1 MVVRARTM
9 ASPLAAL
16 AVDVVA
22 VLLFAN
28 LTAVAGRIDVTLP
41 FSPVPITGQ
50 TLIVLLAGAALGSR
64 RGAASQVA
72 YLLEGVGGLP
82 VFAHGTSGAGVLLGP
97 TGGYLI
103 GFVACAGLVGWLAE
117 RGLCRNAMVSV
128 LTMLAASA
136 LVYVFG
142 VAWLAHFLS
151 GGPQAVLIQGVLPFI
166 PGDVLKSLIAAGVV
180 PSAHWTLSRW
190 IGAGSEW

>member
-1 MVVRARTM
+1 MASRVRTM
-9 ASPLAAL
+9 TNPLAAL
-16 AVDVVA
+16 AVDVVT

-28 LTAVAGRIDVTLP
+28 LTAIAGRIAVNLP

-50 TLIVLLAGAALGSR
+50 TLMVLLAGAALGSR

-72 YLLEGVGGLP
+72 YLLEGVIGLP
-82 VFAHGTSGAGVLLGP
+82 VFAGGTSGIGVLLGP

-103 GFVACAGLVGWLAE
+103 GFVACAGFVGWLVE
-117 RGLCRNAMVSV
+117 RGLCRNAVTGV
-128 LTMLAASA
+128 LTMLAGSV

-142 VAWLAHFLS
+142 AAWLGHFVS
-151 GGPQAVLIQGVLPFI
+151 GGIQSVLVQGVLPFL

-180 PSAHWTLSRW
+180 PSARWTLSRW
-190 IGAGSEW
+190 TGIAGQ